1 MIHINIIKI
10 YNLKCTEDTELLIY
24 YFLGARVGG
33 DITLIVSLPY
43 AKIILHHMGI
53 LHKVL
58 TFYPMWAHA
67 TKQGRR
73 RIFKSGPAEGS
84 HRVPKAR
91 V

>member
-1 MIHINIIKI
+1 M
-10 YNLKCTEDTELLIY
+10 LKLYMYIQHYQLIY

-53 LHKVL
+53 LLKVL

-67 TKQGRR
+67 TKVETFIYGDTLEIDNQ
-73 RIFKSGPAEGS
+73 PQVE
-84 HRVPKAR
+84 HYT
-91 V
+91 